1 MAPDSAFLLRLI
13 LIHWSVIELCVQNNN
28 NMLIDP
34 HLAFLET
41 SFWTNIFTLD
51 DTVTIGEKIVRP
63 MIVYAA
69 LIVLLRVFGKRE
81 LAQLNPFDLVVIL
94 SLSNTVQNAIIGPD
108 NSVVGGLI
116 GAASL
121 LAINFCLAKFKWS
134 SRPVESFIEG
144 SPVVLIDKGNVNERA
159 LKRELITRRDL
170 DIIAHN
176 KGFEDAGDIERLVL
190 DPNGSF
196 LVDGKDEVKDARF
209 KVEILKRIS
218 DLTKQITDL
227 TASLQKS

>member
-1 MAPDSAFLLRLI
+1 MF
-13 LIHWSVIELCVQNNN
+13 
-28 NMLIDP
+28 IDP
-34 HLAFLET
+34 QFAFLET

-51 DTVTIGEKIVRP
+51 NTVTLGEKIVRP
-63 MIVYAA
+63 MIVYGA
-69 LIVLLRVFGKRE
+69 LIVLLRIFGKRE

-121 LAINFCLAKFKWS
+121 LAINFCLARLKWS
-134 SRPVESFIEG
+134 SRPIEAFIEG
-144 SPVVLIDKGNVNERA
+144 TPVLLIEKGEVRERE

-170 DIIAHN
+170 DIIAHHN
-176 KGFEDAGDIERLVL
+176 GFEDAGDIEKLVL

-196 LVDGKDEVKDARF
+196 LVDGKDEVKDAKF

-218 DLTKQITDL
+218 DLSNQVTDL
-227 TASLQKS
+227 TASLKKGRTG